1 MIQYFLYYFGNICK
15 PQNENGIM
23 IKKKMYISKKRYLK
37 SIFFPSLN
45 GEEIISDPQGVK
57 WA

>member
-1 MIQYFLYYFGNICK
+1 
-15 PQNENGIM
+15 
-23 IKKKMYISKKRYLK
+23 LK